1 MKRFL
6 NIFLCF
12 ILIFNVCI
20 ITSFAEDKSSTTGSD
35 TATVKETET
44 ALLNYLNSKEEKI
57 QIGTPEYTEYLVELL
72 MFENDESLKALPQYE
87 NIKIYASEYLTQ
99 IDNPNATVSKD
110 GRMQLN
116 KAEEAKTIADIKEEA
131 KAETMEAMAETSVEL
146 PSAEASATSGYSDSK
161 AVAYAKKWATSQNPL
176 YKNHYNVDCT
186 NFVSQCV
193 KAGGKSMKK
202 PSTIPTGINETTK
215 YWYSVRYDDCRTNNI
230 IYRWKESTSFIRVT
244 DFFTY
249 WKNKGISTAYYSTKK
264 AAQNGAVIGDVVQ
277 LKNGDGRW
285 FHSIIITGG
294 SKGNRTFC
302 AHSDSYK
309 DKPVSKISGAV
320 SYRSLKF

>member
-20 ITSFAEDKSSTTGSD
+20 ITSFAEDKSSTAGSD

-146 PSAEASATSGYSDSK
+146 PSAEANAAYSDSK
-161 AVAYAKKWATSQNPL
+161 AVAYAKKWAKSRNSL
-176 YKNHYNVDCT
+176 YRNHGSADCT

-202 PSTIPTGINETTK
+202 PSPVPTGIKSTTTH
-215 YWYSVRYDDCRTNNI
+215 WYSIRYEEWHTNNYV
-230 IYRWKESTSFIRVT
+230 YRWNESTSFIRVT

-249 WKNKGISTAYYSTKK
+249 WKNNGISTAYYSSKN

-277 LKNGDGRW
+277 LKNGSGKW

-294 SKGNRTFC
+294 KKGALTYCGHSINRLDEPLKNI
-302 AHSDSYK
+302 SD
-309 DKPVSKISGAV
+309 VV
-320 SYRSLKF
+320 LYRALKF

>member
-44 ALLNYLNSKEEKI
+44 TLLNYLNSKEEKI

-146 PSAEASATSGYSDSK
+146 PSAEANAAYSDSK
-161 AVAYAKKWATSQNPL
+161 AVAYAKKGCS
-176 YKNHYNVDCT
+176 
-186 NFVSQCV
+186 
-193 KAGGKSMKK
+193 
-202 PSTIPTGINETTK
+202 
-215 YWYSVRYDDCRTNNI
+215 
-230 IYRWKESTSFIRVT
+230 
-244 DFFTY
+244 
-249 WKNKGISTAYYSTKK
+249 
-264 AAQNGAVIGDVVQ
+264 
-277 LKNGDGRW
+277 
-285 FHSIIITGG
+285 
-294 SKGNRTFC
+294 
-302 AHSDSYK
+302 
-309 DKPVSKISGAV
+309 
-320 SYRSLKF
+320 

>member
-20 ITSFAEDKSSTTGSD
+20 IISFAEDKSSTTGSD

-57 QIGTPEYTEYLVELL
+57 QIGTPEYTEYLVKLL
-72 MFENDESLKALPQYE
+72 TFENDESLKALPQYE

-131 KAETMEAMAETSVEL
+131 KVETMEAMAETSVEL
-146 PSAEASATSGYSDSK
+146 PSAEANAAYSDSK
-161 AVAYAKKWATSQNPL
+161 AVAYARKWALSYNPL
-176 YKNHYNVDCT
+176 YNSHAIKGDCT

-193 KAGGKSMKK
+193 IAGGKSMKK
-202 PSTIPTGINETTK
+202 PSPVPIGIKSTTTH
-215 YWYSVRYDDCRTNNI
+215 WYSIRYEEWHTNNYV
-230 IYRWKESTSFIRVT
+230 YRWNESTSFIRVT

-249 WKNKGISTAYYSTKK
+249 WKNNGISTAYYSTKN
-264 AAQNGAVIGDVVQ
+264 AAQNGAAIGDVVQ
-277 LKNGDGRW
+277 LKNGDGKW
-285 FHSIIITGG
+285 YHSIIITGG

-302 AHSDSYK
+302 AHSDPHK
-309 DKPVSKISGAV
+309 DKPVSGISGAV